1 VNSGKLAG
9 SCASRQLSLLMD
21 NDSPQRIAKLTPLAD
36 VLARIDALV
45 NSVAPR
51 EVAIT
56 AAVGRVLAGDVTVG
70 TRPRVPLAL
79 RDGWAVSAELTTD
92 ASSYAPVP
100 LPAAARIEVGEPMP
114 VGADAVA
121 PLDVVLR
128 RHGQVEIIAPIGSGE
143 GVLPTAADAAGQ
155 TLGQEG
161 TRLTRLQAA
170 ALSATGVE
178 RAQVREPKVH
188 LVGHQADD
196 AVIDAAVDLI
206 ANEIVA
212 AGGGVVRAETSSNAS
227 FEQLLGDNTADAIVA
242 VGGTGCGRNDTSAV
256 TLARRG
262 RVEAHGIALAPG
274 ETAAF
279 GLVGSRPVLLLP
291 GRLDAALAV
300 WLVIGRHLLARLT
313 GCNAPEPTVKATLA
327 RKIASPLG
335 LAEVVPVRVHAGS
348 AQPIASGYL
357 PLSALAQAN
366 GWVLVPA
373 ESEGYPPGS
382 EVVIRPWP

>member
-1 VNSGKLAG
+1 
-9 SCASRQLSLLMD
+9 MD

-51 EVAIT
+51 EVALT
-56 AAVGRVLAGDVTVG
+56 AAVGRILARDAAVG
-70 TRPRVPLAL
+70 THPRVPLAL
-79 RDGWAVSAELTTD
+79 RDGWAVSADLTTD
-92 ASSYAPVP
+92 ASAYTPVP

-128 RHGQVEIIAPIGSGE
+128 RHGQVEIIAPVGSGE
-143 GVLPTAADAAGQ
+143 GVLPAGTDGAGQ
-155 TLGQEG
+155 TLGQKG
-161 TRLTRLQAA
+161 ARLTRLQAA
-170 ALSATGVE
+170 ALSATGVA
-178 RAQVREPKVH
+178 RVQVHEPKICV
-188 LVGHQADD
+188 VRNQAGD
-196 AVIDAAVDLI
+196 AVIDAAVNLI
-206 ANEIVA
+206 AGEVGA
-212 AGGGVVRAETSSNAS
+212 AGGHVLRAETSGDSS
-227 FEQLLGDNTADAIVA
+227 FEQVLGDDTADAIIA
-242 VGGTGCGRNDTSAV
+242 VGGTGSGRNDTSVVA
-256 TLARRG
+256 LARRG

-279 GLVGSRPVLLLP
+279 GLVGSRPMLLLP

-300 WLVIGRHLLARLT
+300 WLVLGRHLLARLS
-313 GCNAPEPTVKATLA
+313 GCNEPEPVTKASLA
-327 RKIASPLG
+327 RKITSPLG
-335 LAEVVPVRVHAGS
+335 LAEVVPVRVYAGS
-348 AQPIASGYL
+348 AEPIGSGYL
-357 PLSALAQAN
+357 PFSTLAQAN